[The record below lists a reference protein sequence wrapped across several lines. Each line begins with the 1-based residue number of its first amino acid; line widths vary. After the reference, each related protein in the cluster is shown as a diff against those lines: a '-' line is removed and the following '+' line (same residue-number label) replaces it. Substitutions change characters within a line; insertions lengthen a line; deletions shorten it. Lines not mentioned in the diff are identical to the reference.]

1 MKVLTSIFS
10 SFPILLG
17 IGPPASLCYFT
28 FSTLCMNLS
37 KHSDFLNQNRREALR
52 AGLIAKNHD
61 FIQIFD
67 LAIKSGPPWADCDQ
81 KPNPILCN
89 YILLNIFDC

>member
-67 LAIKSGPPWADCDQ
+67 LAIKSGPVA
-81 KPNPILCN
+81 
-89 YILLNIFDC
+89 